1 MRRILDGTHVTDMAA
16 SLENDELGA
25 AVRILSRILSTGKPV
40 PLGRVRIISQMGENA
55 WAASQDAILEFFD
68 VEADT
73 VSHAALTEST
83 MPSVSAAPKE
93 RAGRTADLPLVSTVR
108 RQVVPNYVSREAPE
122 RISIKQAA
130 YSTMVRLCGAVGQ
143 SENTARA
150 MLASLLKTW
159 PEGDV
164 YNAVAQADRQDF
176 VADPRSWITAS
187 LKRHSQP
194 TVRQPVHGN
203 HVVPAPVAKKHK
215 LATPEALGVSQG
227 TADKIHQR
235 NSALGLGLNLTK
247 KGETA

>member
-1 MRRILDGTHVTDMAA
+1 MRRLLDGTHVADMAA

-25 AVRILSRILSTGKPV
+25 AVRILSRIIATGKAIPSS
-40 PLGRVRIISQMGENA
+40 RARIVAQMGENA
-55 WAASQDAILEFFD
+55 WAASQDAILEFF
-68 VEADT
+68 VQEGET
-73 VSHAALTEST
+73 ISHAALREATT
-83 MPSVSAAPKE
+83 PAISATPKE
-93 RAGRTADLPLVSTVR
+93 RAGQTADLPLVSTVR
-108 RQVVPNYVSREAPE
+108 RNVVPTYVSREAPE

-130 YSTMVRLCGAVGQ
+130 YSTMVRLCSAVGQ

-187 LKRHSQP
+187 LKRASQP
-194 TVRQPVHGN
+194 TVRQPSHGN
-203 HVVPAPVAKKHK
+203 HVVPAPAAKKHK

-227 TADKIHQR
+227 TADKIRQR
-235 NSALGLGLNLTK
+235 NRALGLNLTT